1 LPSHPSTHYLT
12 LTRIAQSVW
21 WWSARCTLAHQALL
35 ENAALELK
43 EYAERCL
50 ATAARAYPE
59 PATVAGQAAPEDV
72 DSDAENEGVLN
83 GASSGMASKESSDQ
97 IEGSG
102 SDETASAA
110 ASESSSSSSSPS
122 SSSSTETASSSSS
135 SSSATTASTVD
146 RATSERRMARACRLL
161 LSLQVLIES
170 AHADHTFWNYRRQL
184 QTLGRAQRLRCGC

>member
-1 LPSHPSTHYLT
+1 
-12 LTRIAQSVW
+12 VW

-50 ATAARAYPE
+50 ATALRAYPE
-59 PATVAGQAAPEDV
+59 PVTVAGQAAPEDV
-72 DSDAENEGVLN
+72 DSDAEDAMVN
-83 GASSGMASKESSDQ
+83 GASHAVASKESSDQ

-122 SSSSTETASSSSS
+122 LSSSTESPSLSSAASSSS
-135 SSSATTASTVD
+135 AAAASTVD